1 MEDKKFQILDEEVRQ
16 WYFEAKN
23 KFDNISKCGLA
34 DYVENYLN
42 DMPLL
47 FSLVETLLERISG

>member
-1 MEDKKFQILDEEVRQ
+1 MV
-16 WYFEAKN
+16 FEAKN